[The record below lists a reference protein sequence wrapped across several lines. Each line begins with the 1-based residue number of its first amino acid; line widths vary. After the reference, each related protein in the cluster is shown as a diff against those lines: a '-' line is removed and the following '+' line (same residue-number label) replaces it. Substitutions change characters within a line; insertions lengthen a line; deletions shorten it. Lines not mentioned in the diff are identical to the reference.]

1 MRTTPSPLRLANL
14 VPVAAQTAIGLTHA
28 TAILLG
34 ALVLVTS
41 LVPLFAVWMAALGA
55 RDAARGPLSR
65 RSGSAR
71 ESA

>member
-1 MRTTPSPLRLANL
+1 MRTTPSPLQLANL

-28 TAILLG
+28 TAIALG

-41 LVPLFAVWMAALGA
+41 LVPVFAVCMAALGA
-55 RDAARGPLSR
+55 RDPARGPLSPP
-65 RSGSAR
+65 SGSAR

>member
-1 MRTTPSPLRLANL
+1 MRTTPSPLQLANL

-28 TAILLG
+28 MAIALG

-41 LVPLFAVWMAALGA
+41 LVPVFAVCMAALGT
-55 RDAARGPLSR
+55 RDAARRPLSR
-65 RSGSAR
+65 SSGPAQ

>member
-1 MRTTPSPLRLANL
+1 MRTIPSPLQLANL

-28 TAILLG
+28 TAIALG

-41 LVPLFAVWMAALGA
+41 LVPVFAVCMAALRA
-55 RDAARGPLSR
+55 RDPARGPLSPP
-65 RSGSAR
+65 SSSAR